1 LSEYILLGFASII
14 VLGMVAQWLAWR
26 FGLPSIL
33 ILLIFGFLAGPVTG
47 FLNPDELLGDLLF
60 PIVSASVALILF
72 EGGLSLK
79 FQEVRGETG
88 YVVLS
93 LTTIGA
99 LITWIISAAAAY
111 WVLGFDLP
119 IALLLGAILVV
130 TGPTVIIPLLRHVQA
145 VGRISSIV
153 KWEGI
158 VNDPIGAI
166 LAVLVFEAIVASG
179 VQSAATTVIVSLVET
194 VVIGLVLG
202 GLGAGLLILLLRRY
216 WVPDYLQNGFALMFA
231 LGAFSASNMLQ
242 KESGLFTVTL
252 MGIILANQRV
262 ASIKHIIEFK
272 ENLRILLI
280 ASLFIILSARLN
292 LDDLTHLGPNSV
304 AFLVVLVL
312 LARPASIFISTLR
325 SELNWRE
332 KLFLAMMAPRGIV
345 AAAVTSVFALE
356 LAEEAGYVQAEL
368 MVPEMFLVIIGTVA
382 IYGLSAA
389 PLGRWLKVAQPN
401 PQGVLIVGAH
411 NWARDVAGVLQDE
424 GLKVLLI
431 DTNRGNIRAA
441 KLAGLPAHCASILSE
456 YIVDEVELGGL
467 GRMVALTPNDEVNS
481 LASLHFIE
489 VFGRAEVYQLSPRD
503 SGHKR
508 REVVSPPLRGRL
520 LFDPAATHRNLNDRF
535 RNGAIVKKTPLTE
548 QFNYKTFQELYNGQ
562 AIPLFLITEDDE
574 LLIFTQDNQP
584 APRSGQ
590 TLISLVDPPEEQTG
604 ENDQIL
610 AGSELSPV

>member
-1 LSEYILLGFASII
+1 MA
-14 VLGMVAQWLAWR
+14 AQWLAWR

-79 FQEVRGETG
+79 FREVRGETG

-99 LITWIISAAAAY
+99 LVTWLISAAGAY

-166 LAVLVFEAIVASG
+166 LAVLVFEAIVARG
-179 VQSAATTVIVSLVET
+179 VQSATTAVVVSLVET
-194 VVIGLVLG
+194 VIIGLVLG

-216 WVPDYLQNGFALMFA
+216 WVPDYLQNGFALMFV
-231 LGAFSASNMLQ
+231 LGAFTASNMFQ
-242 KESGLFTVTL
+242 MESGLFTVTL

-272 ENLRILLI
+272 ENLRVLLI

-292 LDDLTHLGPNSV
+292 LEDLAHLGPGSL
-304 AFLVVLVL
+304 AFLAILVL
-312 LARPASIFISTLR
+312 LARPISIFVSTLR
-325 SELNWRE
+325 SELDWRE
-332 KLFLAMMAPRGIV
+332 KIFLAMMAPRGIV

-424 GLKVLLI
+424 GFKALLI
-431 DTNRGNIRAA
+431 DTNRNNISAA
-441 KLAGLPAHCASILSE
+441 KLDGLPAHCASILSE
-456 YIVDEVELGGL
+456 YIIDEVELGGL
-467 GRMVALTPNDEVNS
+467 GRMMALTPNDEVNS
-481 LASLHFIE
+481 LASLHFSE
-489 VFGRAEVYQLSPRD
+489 VFGRAEVYQLPPRD
-503 SGHKR
+503 SGHRR

-520 LFDPAATHRNLNDRF
+520 LFEPAATHRYLNDRF
-535 RNGAIVKKTPLTE
+535 RKGAIVKKTPLTE
-548 QFNYKTFQELYNGQ
+548 QFNYTAFQELYNGQ
-562 AIPLFLITEDDE
+562 AIPFFLINEDRE
-574 LLIFTQDNQP
+574 LVIFTQDNQP
-584 APRSGQ
+584 APRPGQ
-590 TLISLVDPPEEQTG
+590 MLISLIDSPEEQSG
-604 ENDQIL
+604 ESDQRL
-610 AGSELSPV
+610 ENPELEPA